1 MVKVKIGIKAYS
13 DKDTYLRYHGLTI
26 DRDLPPSF
34 WTADPGTIIGIST
47 TPFTWEKEF
56 DLTEGRHYLVYG
68 NSSIKELP
76 WTAEIYINGRMVAR
90 GSNISRE
97 QYLKVEFTVG
107 AAPIPVIPKLTTRD
121 IIIAVAAAAGG
132 VAIGA
137 ATKRAALGL
146 GIGLGAAGA
155 YIAYKVLRG

>member
-1 MVKVKIGIKAYS
+1 MVKVKIGVKAYS
-13 DKDTYLRYHGLTI
+13 DKDEYLRYHGLTI
-26 DRDLPPSF
+26 DRDLPASF
-34 WTADPGTIIGIST
+34 WTADPGTVIGVST
-47 TPFTWEKEF
+47 SPFTWEKEF

-76 WTAEIYINGRMVAR
+76 WTAEIYINGKMVAK
-90 GSNISRE
+90 GSNISRD

-107 AAPIPVIPKLTTRD
+107 AAPAIPKLTTKD

-132 VAIGA
+132 AAIGA

-155 YIAYKVLRG
+155 YIAYKILRG